1 VDEDFGLDEL
11 KLAFSYHIVNQ
22 IVDAD
27 GVVAPSEA
35 TFLRQ
40 TFPRAL
46 FEHADFVDKERG
58 VFTERWREALGE
70 ALLVLPTR
78 SREERLGVIRTL
90 LDAALSDADFAHEE
104 GQILQR
110 AARLLALDPGDVGE
124 MVDALVSNEVTL
136 DTTVDTEEI

>member
-27 GVVAPSEA
+27 GVVEPEE
-35 TFLRQ
+35 TKFLRA

-46 FEHADFVDKERG
+46 FEMADFVDRDTG
-58 VFTERWREALGE
+58 RFTERWRIALGE

-78 SREERLGVIRTL
+78 TREERLGIIRTL
-90 LDAALSDADFAHEE
+90 LDAALSDQQFAREE
-104 GQILQR
+104 GAILQR

-124 MVDALVSNEVTL
+124 MVDALVTNEVTL
-136 DTTVDTEEI
+136 DTATDDGA